1 LSKTFVAH
9 VLYGEN
15 ALSGELLLNSFRSY
29 VSHSERT
36 LIDRCLNNEVEEDDE
51 ELLEFLS
58 NFVCKVLPRKSSL
71 RRVLEEVMHEEL
83 IQKPQYITECW
94 KEIVLELKSFLPSPE
109 SISEVFE
116 CLVPTNVKVIDAL
129 RVEPTNDAERES
141 ASNISK
147 DTFEV

>member
-1 LSKTFVAH
+1 MSKTFVAH

-71 RRVLEEVMHEEL
+71 RRVLEEVM
-83 IQKPQYITECW
+83 QYITECW